1 MDFDFITFKMFQW
14 NDWDMPYLN
23 LNIYLY
29 CILEYAW
36 TLVITF

>member
-23 LNIYLY
+23 LNIVYLNMRGP
-29 CILEYAW
+29 L
-36 TLVITF
+36 L